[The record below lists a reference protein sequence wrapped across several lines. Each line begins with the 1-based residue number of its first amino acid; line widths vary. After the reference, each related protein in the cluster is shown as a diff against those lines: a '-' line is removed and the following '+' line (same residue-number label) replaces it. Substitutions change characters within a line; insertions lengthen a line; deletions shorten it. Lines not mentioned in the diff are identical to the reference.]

1 MPSAGFIK
9 KIITP
14 HFRKMKKKTGAVSN
28 FLKVH
33 TLHFKTAHLRISSP
47 LGERIKVRGIYLETT
62 LTPTLSRQREREN
75 HGFS

>member
-1 MPSAGFIK
+1 LDRVGK
-9 KIITP
+9 KNL
-14 HFRKMKKKTGAVSN
+14 TGKCPEEISVSN

>member
-1 MPSAGFIK
+1 MQIFNPLRDKGGFLD
-9 KIITP
+9 
-14 HFRKMKKKTGAVSN
+14 RSVLDRSVSN

>member
-1 MPSAGFIK
+1 MP
-9 KIITP
+9 
-14 HFRKMKKKTGAVSN
+14 VSN